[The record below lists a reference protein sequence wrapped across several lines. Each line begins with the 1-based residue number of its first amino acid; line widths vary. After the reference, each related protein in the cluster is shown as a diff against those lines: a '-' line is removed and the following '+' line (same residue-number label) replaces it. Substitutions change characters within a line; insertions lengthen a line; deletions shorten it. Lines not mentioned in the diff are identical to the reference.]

1 MTAFHHKPL
10 REQLTALRHCHPL
23 PKSAFEDGVNA
34 LKGKQIVILGCGAQG
49 LNQGLN
55 LRDSGL
61 NVAYALRQ
69 SSIDGQNASYR
80 RASDN
85 GFFVA
90 SFEELVPKADLVINL
105 TPDKQ
110 HGPVVNAIMPL
121 MKEGAALG
129 YSHGFDVIEA
139 QRAIRSDITV
149 IMVAPKCPGTEVRA
163 EYVRGFGVPT
173 LIAVHQDP
181 EGKGQAWAKAW
192 CAGTGGHRAG
202 VLESSFE
209 AEVKSDLMGEQTVL
223 CGLPQAVCV
232 AGFERLAEL
241 KVPADQAA
249 AFFQYGI
256 EQVAE
261 SMKAGGVRLAFS
273 RLSPGARAHARAQA
287 DAVKAA
293 LRPLFEKHMDDI
305 LAGRFAERMMTD
317 WQNDDV
323 ELLTWRQQSSE
334 SAFEQAPPSTP
345 FNLDFDRASGLVA
358 LFAAGVELAFEVMV
372 AAGISPASAY
382 YESLHELPLIANTLA
397 RRRLH
402 EMNLVIS
409 DTAEYGNYLFAD
421 QATGILKTVMAGWDL
436 RELGEGGSFA
446 AVDDAKLAAVDE
458 QNQQHPIEAIGA
470 SLRAY
475 MRGH

>member
-1 MTAFHHKPL
+1 MTAFHQKPL
-10 REQLTALRHCHPL
+10 RTQLQALRQCHPV
-23 PKSAFEDGVNA
+23 PKSAFSDGVEV

-69 SSIDGQNASYR
+69 SSIDSKNASYQ
-80 RASDN
+80 RAKDN
-85 GFFVA
+85 GFHVG
-90 SFEELVPKADLVINL
+90 SFEELVPSADLVMNL

-110 HGPVVNAIMPL
+110 HGPVVNGIMPL
-121 MKEGAALG
+121 MKQGAFLG

-139 QRAIRSDITV
+139 QREIRDDITV

-163 EYVRGFGVPT
+163 EYLRGFGVPT

-181 EGKGQAWAKAW
+181 QGLGLAWAKAW
-192 CAGTGGHRAG
+192 CAGTGGHHAG
-202 VLESSFE
+202 VLLSSFE

-232 AGFERLAEL
+232 AGFERLVEL
-241 KVPADQAA
+241 NVPAAQAA
-249 AFFQYGI
+249 SFYQFGI
-256 EQVAE
+256 EQVSE

-273 RLSPGARAHARAQA
+273 KLSPAERVHARREA
-287 DAVKAA
+287 DKLKAA
-293 LRPLFEKHMDDI
+293 FRPLFEKHMDDI
-305 LAGRFAERMMTD
+305 IGGQFAEGMMAD
-317 WQNDDV
+317 WAKDDID
-323 ELLTWRQQSSE
+323 LLTWRQNTAE
-334 SAFEQAPPSTP
+334 TGFEQAPPSSH
-345 FNLDFDRASGLVA
+345 FELDFDRATGLVA

-372 AAGISPASAY
+372 EAGISPASAY

-402 EMNLVIS
+402 EMNVVIS
-409 DTAEYGNYLFAD
+409 DTAEYGNYLFSNV
-421 QATGILKTVMAGWDL
+421 ATGIVKDVMAGWDL
-436 RELGEGGSFA
+436 KELGEGGQFD
-446 AVDDAKLAAVDE
+446 AVDDATLSLVDE
-458 QNQQHPIEAIGA
+458 QNQNHPIEAVGA

-475 MRGH
+475 MRER

>member
-1 MTAFHHKPL
+1 MTAFHQKPL
-10 REQLTALRHCHPL
+10 RQQLQALRHCHPV
-23 PKSAFEDGVNA
+23 PKSAFNDGVEA

-69 SSIDGQNASYR
+69 SSIDSQNSSYQ
-80 RASDN
+80 RAKDN
-85 GFFVA
+85 GFYVG

-110 HGPVVNAIMPL
+110 HGPVVNAIMPT
-121 MKEGAALG
+121 MKAGAALG

-139 QRAIRSDITV
+139 QREIRDDITV

-163 EYVRGFGVPT
+163 EYLRGFGVPT

-181 EGKGQAWAKAW
+181 EGKGLAWAKAW

-232 AGFERLAEL
+232 AGFERLVAL
-241 KVPADQAA
+241 QVPAEQAA
-249 AFFQYGI
+249 AFYQFGI
-256 EQVAE
+256 EQVSE

-273 RLSPGARAHARAQA
+273 KLSPAARVHARRQA
-287 DAVKAA
+287 DKIKAA
-293 LRPLFEKHMDDI
+293 FRPLFEKHMDDI
-305 LAGRFAERMMTD
+305 VAGRFAERMMTD

-334 SAFEQAPPSTP
+334 SAFEQAPPSQSFT
-345 FNLDFDRASGLVA
+345 LDFDRATGLVA
-358 LFAAGVELAFEVMV
+358 IFAAGVELAFEVMV
-372 AAGISPASAY
+372 EAGVSPASAY

-409 DTAEYGNYLFAD
+409 DTAEYGNYLFAGP
-421 QATGILKTVMAGWDL
+421 ATDILKDILASWTL
-436 RELGEGGSFA
+436 RELGEGGQFD
-446 AVDDAKLAAVDE
+446 AVDDTSLSLVDE
-458 QNQQHPIEAIGA
+458 QNQNHPIEAVGA

-475 MRGH
+475 MRER